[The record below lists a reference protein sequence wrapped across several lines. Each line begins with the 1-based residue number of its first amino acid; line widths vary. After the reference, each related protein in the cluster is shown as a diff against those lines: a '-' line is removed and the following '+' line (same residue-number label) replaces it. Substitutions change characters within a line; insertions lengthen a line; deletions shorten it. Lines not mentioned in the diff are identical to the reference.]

1 MAWTELLCEVL
12 WWLVNVV
19 SWVWCRSTP
28 FSSDSRVSLFDV
40 KVLLVLCCEDIRV
53 ALTVSIED
61 FGAPGTTSDRLLG
74 GGIGCGCG
82 GTGYGY
88 GYENGYVE

>member
-1 MAWTELLCEVL
+1 MSLLD
-12 WWLVNVV
+12 VN
-19 SWVWCRSTP
+19 
-28 FSSDSRVSLFDV
+28 
-40 KVLLVLCCEDIRV
+40 VLLVLCCDDIRV

-61 FGAPGTTSDRLLG
+61 LGGPDTTSGRVLG

-88 GYENGYVE
+88 GYENGYVEYG